1 MLSRLDDIIYPNR
14 CEVIEM
20 EASQRYIYP
29 IYKNGSGSIKWYAVD
44 KKYKSL
50 LNEQL
55 QKLQSIDV
63 IIRDPLTRFIS
74 GVNTYVFNTKRDN
87 PKLDI
92 NTILYFVEN
101 YLFLNRH
108 YSPQLGW
115 LINLSRYIDKNTK
128 LNLYGMES
136 LAEFTP
142 LTIVPDE
149 KKILDADVIQ
159 RLNTNIHNEIY
170 LRLDKQLFNLIGQQL
185 TFTEIL
191 KYIKVQ
197 DPIAYSK
204 LKCIA
209 LD

>member
-1 MLSRLDDIIYPNR
+1 MLSRIDDIIYPNR
-14 CEVIEM
+14 CEVIEI

-29 IYKNGSGSIKWYAVD
+29 IFKNGSGSIKWYAVD

-50 LNEQL
+50 FNEQL

-87 PKLDI
+87 PNLDI
-92 NTILYFVEN
+92 NTILHFVEN

-136 LAEFTP
+136 LTEFTP
-142 LTIVPDE
+142 LTVVPDE
-149 KKILDADVIQ
+149 EKILDANVIQ
-159 RLNTNIHNEIY
+159 RLNTNIYNEIY

-191 KYIKVQ
+191 KYIEIQ

>member
-14 CEVIEM
+14 CEVIEI

-87 PKLDI
+87 PNLDI

-108 YSPQLGW
+108 YSPQLSW